1 MFSRRNQERLKEL
14 EAENESLKRSV
25 AELSLLNELAI
36 TIGASNDSQQIIQSV
51 IKRVVKSVKAS
62 QGDLMLMKEDDAHPL
77 TTFIRTSD
85 SEMPGNKFSLNES
98 LIGWMQIYKKP
109 LLINS
114 PAADDRFKGTKW
126 NPHIKNIICAPLMI
140 RTRLIGVLTAYNNN
154 RSPSAFTEEDLRLL
168 SIIAS
173 QSAQIIE
180 NARLYEEQQNF
191 ARVQEELRLAQE
203 IQHSLLPQR
212 QSEVP
217 GYDVAGFSQPAQVV
231 GGDYFDVFPTL
242 DNQFAFCLGDASGKG
257 LPASLFVSN
266 VQATLQG
273 QSLGN
278 SSVSICLQRVNQLLH
293 QRTHKG
299 LFVTL
304 FYGVLNPVTNQFSY
318 ANAGHNRPL
327 LKRNTGQLETLSLG
341 DIAMG
346 FLPEFA
352 FREDTIIMMPGDTL
366 LIYSD
371 GITEAR
377 NGGGE
382 FFETERLHEI
392 FDRSTTLP
400 AASIIEHIM
409 KAVGDFTRDAPQ
421 SDDMTLLVLK
431 RNLV

>member
-1 MFSRRNQERLKEL
+1 MFSRRTQERLKKL

-36 TIGASNDSQQIIQSV
+36 TIGATNDSEHIIQSI

-85 SEMPGNKFSLNES
+85 SKSPIGKFSLNES
-98 LIGWMQIYKKP
+98 LIGWMQINKKP
-109 LLINS
+109 LLVNS
-114 PAADDRFKGTKW
+114 PGDDKRFQGTKW
-126 NPHIKNIICAPLMI
+126 DPHIKNVICAPLMI
-140 RTRLIGVLTAYNNN
+140 RTRIIGVLTAYNNN
-154 RSPSAFTEEDLRLL
+154 RAPSAFTQEDLRLL

-180 NARLYEEQQNF
+180 NARLHEEQQNF
-191 ARVQEELRLAQE
+191 ARVREELRLAQE
-203 IQHSLLPQR
+203 IQQSLLPQR
-212 QSEVP
+212 QTSVP
-217 GYDVAGFSQPAQVV
+217 GYDVAGFSRPAQVV

-257 LPASLFVSN
+257 LPASLFISN

-278 SSVSICLQRVNQLLH
+278 SSVSICLQRVNQLLYH
-293 QRTHKG
+293 RTRKG

-304 FYGVLNPVTNQFSY
+304 FYGVLNPTTNQFSY
-318 ANAGHNRPL
+318 TNAGHNRPFI
-327 LKRNTGQLETLSLG
+327 KRKQGAIDTLTLG

-352 FREDTIIMMPGDTL
+352 FKEDTILLMPGDTL

-377 NGGGE
+377 NGQGE
-382 FFETERLHEI
+382 FFETERLHDVFSRTE
-392 FDRSTTLP
+392 SHS
-400 AASIIEHIM
+400 ASAIIDMIM
-409 KAVGDFTRDAPQ
+409 KEVSDFTKGAPQ

-431 RNLV
+431 RDSV

>member
-36 TIGASNDSQQIIQSV
+36 TIGASNDSEQIIQSV

-62 QGDLMLMKEDDAHPL
+62 QGDLMLMKEDEAHPL

-85 SEMPGNKFSLNES
+85 SKSPGSTFSLNES
-98 LIGWMQIYKKP
+98 LIGWMQIHKKP

-114 PAADDRFKGTKW
+114 PATDSRFKGTKW
-126 NPHIKNIICAPLMI
+126 DPYINNIICAPLMI

-154 RSPSAFTEEDLRLL
+154 REPTAFTEEDLRLL

-180 NARLYEEQQNF
+180 NARLHEEQQNY
-191 ARVQEELRLAQE
+191 AWMREELRLAQN

-212 QSEVP
+212 ETAVP
-217 GYDVAGFSQPAQVV
+217 GYDVAGFSQPAQIV

-242 DNQFAFCLGDASGKG
+242 DNQFAFCVGDASGKG
-257 LPASLFVSN
+257 LPASLFISN

-278 SSVSICLQRVNQLLH
+278 SSVSICLQRVNQLLYN
-293 QRTHKG
+293 RARRG

-304 FYGVLNPVTNQFSY
+304 FYGVLNPATNQFSY
-318 ANAGHNRPL
+318 SNAGHNRPL
-327 LKRNTGQLETLSLG
+327 LKRTDKPINTLTLG

-346 FLPEFA
+346 FLSEYT

-371 GITEAR
+371 GITEAK
-377 NGGGE
+377 NSKGAL
-382 FFETERLHEI
+382 FETERLHDVFE
-392 FDRSTTLP
+392 RSPTLT
-400 AASIIEHIM
+400 ASETVDAIM
-409 KAVGDFTRDAPQ
+409 DAVRAFTQEAPQ

-431 RNLV
+431 RNSL